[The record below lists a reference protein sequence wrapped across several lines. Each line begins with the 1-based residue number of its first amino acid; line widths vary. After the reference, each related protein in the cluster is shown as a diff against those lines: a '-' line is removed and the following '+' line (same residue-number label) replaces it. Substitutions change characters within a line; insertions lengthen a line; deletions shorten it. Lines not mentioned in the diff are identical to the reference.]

1 MLPSLDFF
9 TKLGIKF
16 FSLNNIYNYNLFFL
30 WFKNPETENKFN
42 LSSFKDDLYALRFV
56 ITLGA
61 ALSIIFIFVDVIR
74 YQADI
79 VTIIFRGGLALI
91 LILLGG
97 LTFLFREE
105 KYQLTQYMG
114 ILIAMFISA
123 IFFLHYHF
131 NDDPAFDIF
140 LSNIL
145 MVVIF
150 ITSTI
155 MGMRFRYALLV
166 NSINF
171 IGYILYTENIKY
183 SAISERQISQLFV
196 IYMVGLLASY
206 LLDRQKMTSF
216 RNKNELD
223 IEIKK
228 VDELNKVKN
237 KLFSIISHDL
247 RGPIVSL
254 KGILGLYQKGAVSE
268 EEFKQLTHNLE
279 SDLNSSS
286 NLLDNLLAWSK
297 SQLQG
302 LEIKKSPINLNEELF
317 TLGKLFGS
325 QLKSKGIALDIS
337 ITENQSIIADKETIL
352 IVFRNIISN
361 AIKFT
366 PLGGNI
372 TITSNKRNNK
382 IIDID
387 IKDSGVGIPPEKLN
401 QLFQINKDNLIGTSS
416 ASGAGIGLL
425 LVKEFV
431 ELNNGEVSVESSI
444 SDGTSFIVSL
454 PAK

>member
-1 MLPSLDFF
+1 MS
-9 TKLGIKF
+9 KLYQ
-16 FSLNNIYNYNLFFL
+16 YNPFLL
-30 WFKNPETENKFN
+30 WFKNTETERKFN

-56 ITLGA
+56 IILGT

-74 YQADI
+74 YKPDI
-79 VTIIFRGGLALI
+79 VSIGFRGGMALVL
-91 LILLGG
+91 LILGG
-97 LTFLFREE
+97 LTFLFKQE
-105 KYQLTQYMG
+105 KYKLTQYMG
-114 ILIAMFISA
+114 ILIALFISS

-145 MVVIF
+145 MVLIF

-155 MGMRFRYALLV
+155 MGMRFRFALLV

-171 IGYILYTENIKY
+171 IGYILYIENINY
-183 SAISERQISQLFV
+183 SAIAERQISQLFV
-196 IYMVGLLASY
+196 IYMVGILASY

-216 RNKNELD
+216 INKNELD
-223 IEIKK
+223 LEVKK

-254 KGILGLYQKGAVSE
+254 KGILSLYKKGGISE
-268 EEFKQLTHNLE
+268 EEFKQLTNNLE
-279 SDLNSSS
+279 GDLNSSS

-302 LEIKKSPINLNEELF
+302 LEIKKTTIKLNDEFQNLRNLF
-317 TLGKLFGS
+317 SS
-325 QLKSKGIALDIS
+325 QLKSKGISFEI
-337 ITENQSIIADKETIL
+337 NIADDQNIFVDKETIQ

-366 PLGGNI
+366 PHGGNI
-372 TITSNKRNNK
+372 SISSEQQNNR
-382 IIDID
+382 IIKLI
-387 IKDSGVGIPPEKLN
+387 IADSGVGMPPEKLK
-401 QLFQINKDNLIGTSS
+401 QLFQISRDSLIGSSS
-416 ASGAGIGLL
+416 ANGAGIGLL

-431 ELNNGEVSVESSI
+431 ELNQGDVSVESSI
-444 SDGTSFIVSL
+444 GNGTSFKVLL